1 MVYWIG
7 AMVFA
12 LSSLLFAYI
21 ETKKQNIKQIFRSH
35 MYVSFIT
42 TISYVIMA
50 LALATLVGQS
60 GEVIFWTRW
69 LFYMGSCSILTVDI
83 AHYMLKSNIKK
94 TEIAI
99 LTSLT
104 MFCGFLASITLN
116 NYSWLF
122 FALSTVAYIGMLLTL
137 FTKTNENKKSSNSI
151 MWYVLIT
158 WSLFPIV
165 WILSPT
171 GLGLITTL
179 EEAILY
185 FVLDLITK
193 IAFGLYITK
202 LKRITI

>member
-1 MVYWIG
+1 
-7 AMVFA
+7 MVFA

-21 ETKKQNIKQIFRSH
+21 ETKNQNIKQIFRSH

-50 LALATLVGQS
+50 LALATLVTQS
-60 GEVIFWTRW
+60 GEFIFWTRW

-83 AHYMLKSNIKK
+83 AHYFSKSSIKK
-94 TEIAI
+94 AEIAT

-116 NYSWLF
+116 NDRWLF
-122 FALSTVAYIGMLLTL
+122 FVLSTAAYVGMLVTL
-137 FTKTNENKKSSNSI
+137 FTKANENKKSNNSI
-151 MWYVLIT
+151 MWYILIT

-165 WILSPT
+165 WILAPT
-171 GLGLITTL
+171 GLDIIRTL

-185 FVLDLITK
+185 LVLDLITK

-202 LKRITI
+202 LKK